1 MSSTGLSL
9 AVAVFGLWLAVTPCA
24 AQPLSPSVAGPL
36 EFGVSGVVTGGAALG
51 GAAATLTSNLG
62 SAPYTVFTTS
72 ASLGIQRGADIRLGY
87 RIGRGV
93 VMSVATGLGRSD
105 VSVAVSGDAEGAPN
119 SAFAG
124 ETLLQWSLEGRV
136 DVSPPR
142 WIVGGGRVRPYLMGS
157 GGILRQYH
165 GPRVSHESGALI
177 QAGGGIRYGLRRRPT
192 SRLSGMGVTVEV
204 RLCHVRGGF
213 NWGQSSR
220 TTPVISVGL
229 LTQWGRP

>member
-1 MSSTGLSL
+1 MSSARVRT
-9 AVAVFGLWLAVTPCA
+9 AVAVCGLWLAVTPCA
-24 AQPLSPSVAGPL
+24 AQPLSPAAAGPL
-36 EFGVSGVVTGGAALG
+36 EFGVSGGLTGGAALG

-62 SAPYTVFTTS
+62 SGPYTVFTTS
-72 ASLGIQRGADIRLGY
+72 ASLGMQRGADIRLGY

-93 VMSVATGLGRSD
+93 VASIATGLALSE

-119 SAFAG
+119 SAFSG
-124 ETLLQWSLEGRV
+124 ETLLQWTVEGRV
-136 DVSPPR
+136 DVLLTR

-165 GPRVSHESGALI
+165 NPRVSHESGALI

-192 SRLSGMGVTVEV
+192 SRLSGMGVTAEV

-229 LTQWGRP
+229 LTQWGRR